1 MENEWTLHVICP
13 YRWAFYITLY
23 RQAWEGLI
31 EGQDLW
37 TQLWRLACARTE
49 AHVVLDHPEAILF
62 SLLGNV
68 SELLDYKNSL
78 LNKPERNFQ
87 THR

>member
-1 MENEWTLHVICP
+1 MDTPCDMSIP
-13 YRWAFYITLY
+13 FQWAFYITLY
-23 RQAWEGLI
+23 RQTWEGLI

-37 TQLWRLACARTE
+37 TQLRLIVCARTE
-49 AHVVLDHPEAILF
+49 VHVVLDHPEAILF

-78 LNKPERNFQ
+78 LNRPKRNFQ

>member
-1 MENEWTLHVICP
+1 MDTPCDMSNP
-13 YRWAFYITLY
+13 YRWAFYITLS
-23 RQAWEGLI
+23 RQTWEGLT

-37 TQLWRLACARTE
+37 TQLWLTVYARTE
-49 AHVVLDHPEAILF
+49 VHVVLDHPEAILF

-78 LNKPERNFQ
+78 LNRPKLIGDF
-87 THR
+87 